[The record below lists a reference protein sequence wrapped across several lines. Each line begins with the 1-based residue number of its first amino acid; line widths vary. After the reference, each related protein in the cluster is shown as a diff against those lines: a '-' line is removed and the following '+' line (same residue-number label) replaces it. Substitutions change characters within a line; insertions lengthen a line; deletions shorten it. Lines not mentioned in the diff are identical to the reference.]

1 MYMIVYAYLYIYV
14 YIYIGLCI
22 KVQLQDRNY
31 TNWVPE
37 QTKENLKDYKNIHNS
52 TRENSVFCI

>member
-1 MYMIVYAYLYIYV
+1 MYMIVYACLYIYV

-31 TNWVPE
+31 TNYFN
-37 QTKENLKDYKNIHNS
+37 TENL
-52 TRENSVFCI
+52 T